1 MEEKTTYLVMETHPA
16 YVILLDSEGRFLKAA
31 NYGYERGE
39 RIHTAVLFQDPKE
52 ALRRRRRRALR
63 AVAALAACIC
73 LAAAGGWQYR
83 EHFVPYGTLRVEIN
97 PEVELEISH
106 SGKVLRAEGLD
117 ADGDILL
124 DGYDIEGKD
133 LYEAARELAVRA
145 IRMNYLQEGGAIR
158 LTAASGHSAWEKETQ
173 EAVTED
179 LEAYLADYNIHILSA
194 YEPVP
199 APVPESEDPEMPA
212 QEAPQQNATAQEDL
226 PQNAPADAD
235 DDDDGS
241 DNDGGDDDS
250 DDDGN
255 DDDSDDDSDDDDDDD

>member
-145 IRMNYLQEGGAIR
+145 NPDE
-158 LTAASGHSAWEKETQ
+158 
-173 EAVTED
+173 
-179 LEAYLADYNIHILSA
+179 LSA
-194 YEPVP
+194 GGRRDP
-199 APVPESEDPEMPA
+199 AHCGIRA
-212 QEAPQQNATAQEDL
+212 QRMGEGNAG
-226 PQNAPADAD
+226 
-235 DDDDGS
+235 GS
-241 DNDGGDDDS
+241 DGGS
-250 DDDGN
+250 GGV
-255 DDDSDDDSDDDDDDD
+255 SG